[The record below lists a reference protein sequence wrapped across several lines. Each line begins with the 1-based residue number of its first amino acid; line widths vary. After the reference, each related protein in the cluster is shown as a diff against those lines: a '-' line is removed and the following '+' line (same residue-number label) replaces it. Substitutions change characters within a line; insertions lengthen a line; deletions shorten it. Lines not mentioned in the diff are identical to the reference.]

1 MVAIAL
7 ILTIIAFLALDYFVF
22 QRVESGEARRPVP
35 LAGIPAPIRAGE
47 MADLDVLP
55 ANVFLGPG
63 HVWVRLERS
72 GSIRVGADGLACA
85 LLGSPD
91 RVELA
96 PAGRKVRRG
105 EPLATLQ
112 SGERSLR
119 LLAPAEGVVARVNP
133 RLALTPQSA
142 EREPY
147 DAGWLC
153 ELWPSRLAEALK
165 GMRAAEEAT
174 AWMRTELGEL
184 RAVVTGLTSPRG
196 NVRLE
201 AMADGG
207 LPIRALAQRID
218 DREWHV
224 LRIRFFEGQFSKG
237 PSLD

>member
-1 MVAIAL
+1 MVAIGL
-7 ILTIIAFLALDYFVF
+7 LLTIIAFLALDYFVF
-22 QRVESGEARRPVP
+22 QRVESGGTRRPAG
-35 LAGIPAPIRAGE
+35 LAGIPAPLRAGE
-47 MADLDVLP
+47 VTDLDVFP

-85 LLGSPD
+85 LLGTPD

-96 PAGRKVRRG
+96 PAGRRVRRG
-105 EPLATLQ
+105 DPLATLQ
-112 SGERSLR
+112 SGQRALR
-119 LLAPAEGVVARVNP
+119 LLAPSDGVVARINP
-133 RLALTPQSA
+133 RLALKPSSA

-174 AWMRTELGEL
+174 AWMRAEL
-184 RAVVTGLTSPRG
+184 RELRDVVTGWANRRPHGLA
-196 NVRLE
+196 

-218 DREWHV
+218 DREWHALKV
-224 LRIRFFEGQFSKG
+224 RFFEGRFSKG
-237 PSLD
+237 PSLE

>member
-7 ILTIIAFLALDYFVF
+7 FLTIIAFLALDYFVL
-22 QRVESGEARRPVP
+22 QRVESRETRRPAP
-35 LAGIPAPIRAGE
+35 LAGIPAPFRAGE
-47 MADLDVLP
+47 LADLDVLP
-55 ANVFLGPG
+55 ANIFLGPG
-63 HVWVRLERS
+63 HVWVRLDRS

-105 EPLATLQ
+105 DPLATLQ
-112 SGERSLR
+112 SGERALR
-119 LLAPAEGVVARVNP
+119 LLAPADGVVARINP
-133 RLALTPQSA
+133 RLALMPQFA
-142 EREPY
+142 GREPY

-165 GMRAAEEAT
+165 GMRAAEQAT
-174 AWMRTELGEL
+174 AWMHTELGEL
-184 RAVVTGLTSPRG
+184 RDVVTGLTSRRG
-196 NVRLE
+196 HALE

-218 DREWHV
+218 DHEWHA
-224 LRIRFFEGQFSKG
+224 LRVRFFEGRLSKG
-237 PSLD
+237 LSLE

>member
-1 MVAIAL
+1 MVAIGL
-7 ILTIIAFLALDYFVF
+7 VLTIVAFLALDYFVF
-22 QRVESGEARRPVP
+22 QRVKSRETRRAAP
-35 LAGIPAPIRAGE
+35 LAGVPAPLRAGE

-85 LLGSPD
+85 LLGIPD

-96 PAGRKVRRG
+96 PAGRKVQRG
-105 EPLATLQ
+105 DPLATMQ
-112 SGERSLR
+112 SGERTLR
-119 LLAPAEGVVARVNP
+119 LLAPADGVVARINP
-133 RLALTPQSA
+133 RLALMPQSA

-184 RAVVTGLTSPRG
+184 RDVVTGWTSRRG
-196 NVRLE
+196 RVLG

-207 LPIRALAQRID
+207 FPIRALAQRID
-218 DREWHV
+218 EREWHA
-224 LRIRFFEGQFSKG
+224 LRVRFFEGRFSSG
-237 PSLD
+237 LSLE